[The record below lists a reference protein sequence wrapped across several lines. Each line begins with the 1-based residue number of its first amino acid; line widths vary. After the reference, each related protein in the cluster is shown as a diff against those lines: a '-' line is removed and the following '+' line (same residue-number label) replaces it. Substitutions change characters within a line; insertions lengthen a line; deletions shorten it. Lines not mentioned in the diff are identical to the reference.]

1 MMSHLSRRVVGN
13 MVDILLLA
21 AVATFLVS
29 AVALLVGGEAEIWL
43 LALLVSG
50 LSSGALLGSHLVME
64 WLLGW
69 TW

>member
-1 MMSHLSRRVVGN
+1 MSDTIKKGTGY

-21 AVATFLVS
+21 AVAAFLVS
-29 AVALLVGGEAEIWL
+29 AGVLLVGGRAEVWL

-50 LSSGALLGSHLVME
+50 LASVVLSVIHMVME

-69 TW
+69 EW